1 MAKRAE
7 KDNLI
12 LKIREGELFKFFDTE
27 TRSKVTVGS
36 SRLCDICIKSQM
48 LQAEQVALIKENG
61 EWFVNDH
68 TPEDARCE
76 ILVGGK
82 RPKRNPAPFDGAL
95 VLRRAGDKKTVLAEI
110 SAVKRINRRHDKKRI
125 DLTERT
131 VTTVGSGETCDVRVE
146 NPMVDEKH
154 FFIVYDGGRCYIEDN
169 RSLNGTYVNNK
180 KIKRALLND
189 YDRISIP
196 SAAYVFFNNKLLF
209 STSAAGIQIDVV
221 NITKEVADKKA
232 RGKKVTLVNGVSF
245 RIEAGAFV
253 AVVGGSGAGKSTVLD
268 CINGLR
274 PATGGRIYYDTND
287 YYENINSYKGVIGNV
302 PQKDVMHDDLSVE
315 NALYYTALLR
325 MRSNMKKQEVMEWV
339 YKAIEDVKLT
349 GKEKL
354 KISSLS
360 GGQKKRVSIAME
372 LLSDPKVIFLDEPTS
387 GLSPDLDLEMME
399 LLKELARKGRTIVV
413 VTHAMEN
420 LDKCDKI
427 AFLGCGGRL
436 VFYGKQAEVFRY
448 FNKKSYSRIFAALT
462 DEAVCKTFEARY
474 KNSEYYKELA
484 ASFEKLYDSD
494 RPKEEETAEAGDEE
508 I

>member
-1 MAKRAE
+1 MAKKAE

-12 LKIREGELFKFFDTE
+12 LKIQEGELFKFFDTD

-36 SRLCDICIKSQM
+36 SRLCDVCIKSQM
-48 LQAEQVALIKENG
+48 LQSEQVSIFKEEG
-61 EWFVNDH
+61 EWYVDDR
-68 TPEDARCE
+68 TPVDSRCE
-76 ILVGGK
+76 VLIGGK
-82 RPKRNPAPFDGAL
+82 RPKRNPAKFDGTL

-110 SAVKRINRRHDKKRI
+110 SVVKRINRRHDKKRI

-131 VTTVGSGETCDVRVE
+131 VTVVGSGSFCDVRVE

-154 FFIVYDGGRCYIEDN
+154 FFIVYDAGRCYIEDN

-196 SAAYVFFNNKLLF
+196 SAAYVFYNNKLLF

-221 NITKEVADKKA
+221 NISKEVTDKKA
-232 RGKKVTLVNGVSF
+232 RSRKVSLVNGVSF
-245 RIEAGAFV
+245 RIEAGTFV
-253 AVVGGSGAGKSTVLD
+253 AIVGGSGAGKSTILD

-274 PATGGRIYYDTND
+274 PATDGKIYYDTND
-287 YYENINSYKGVIGNV
+287 YYENINSYKGVIGSV
-302 PQKDVMHDDLSVE
+302 PKKDVMHDDLSVE

-349 GKEKL
+349 GKEQL

-399 LLKELARKGRTIVV
+399 LLKELSKKGRTIVV

-448 FNKKSYSRIFAALT
+448 FNKKSYSRIFAALS
-462 DEAVCKTFEARY
+462 DETVCKTFEARY
-474 KNSEYYKELA
+474 KNSEYFKELS
-484 ASFEKLYDSD
+484 ASFEKLYNSE
-494 RPKEEETAEAGDEE
+494 RPKDELAEESDEE

>member
-1 MAKRAE
+1 MAKKGE
-7 KDNLI
+7 KDNMI
-12 LKIREGELFKFFDTE
+12 LKIQEGELFRFFDTDV
-27 TRSKVTVGS
+27 RNKVTIGT
-36 SRLCDICIKSQM
+36 SRMCDICIKSQM
-48 LQAEQVALIKENG
+48 MQPEQVILYKENG
-61 EWFVNDH
+61 EWYVDDR
-68 TPEDARCE
+68 TPEGARCE
-76 ILVGGK
+76 VLIGGK
-82 RPKRNPAPFDGAL
+82 RPKRNPAVFDGTL
-95 VLRRAGDKKTVLAEI
+95 LLRRAGDKKTVLAEI
-110 SAVKRINRRHDKKRI
+110 SVVRRISRRHDKKRI

-131 VTTVGSGETCDVRVE
+131 VTVVGSGAGCDVRVE

-154 FFIVYDGGRCYIEDN
+154 FFIVCDGGKCYIEDN

-196 SAAYVFFNNKLLF
+196 SAAYVFYDNKLLF
-209 STSAAGIQIDVV
+209 STSVAGIQIDVV
-221 NITKEVADKKA
+221 NIYKEVTDKKSKN
-232 RGKKVTLVNGVSF
+232 RKISLVNGVTF
-245 RIEAGAFV
+245 RIEAGTFV
-253 AVVGGSGAGKSTVLD
+253 AIVGGSGAGKSTVLD

-274 PATGGRIYYDTND
+274 PATGGKIYYDTND

-302 PQKDVMHDDLSVE
+302 PQRDVMHDDLSVE

-325 MRSNMKKQEVMEWV
+325 MRSDMKKQEVMERV

-349 GKEKL
+349 GKEQL
-354 KISSLS
+354 KISALS

-399 LLKELARKGRTIVV
+399 LLKELSKKGRTIVV

-420 LDKCDKI
+420 LDKCDKV

-436 VFYGKQAEVFRY
+436 VFYGKQAEVFKY

-462 DEAVCKTFEARY
+462 DENVCKSFEARY
-474 KNSEYYKELA
+474 RNSEYFQELS
-484 ASFEKLYDSD
+484 ASFRKLYDND
-494 RPKEEETAEAGDEE
+494 RPKEELTEARDEE